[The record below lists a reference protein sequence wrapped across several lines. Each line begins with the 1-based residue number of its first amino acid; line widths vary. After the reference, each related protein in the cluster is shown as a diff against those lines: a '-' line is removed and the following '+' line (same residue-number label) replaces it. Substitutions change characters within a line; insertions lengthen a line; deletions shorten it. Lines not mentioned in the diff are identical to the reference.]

1 MTALCWLF
9 GLVYLILAFLMFYY
23 GAKLYQTLSAQIDS
37 IHQEDLLKTLCVR
50 VALLTSIFSL
60 VFIARTVHN
69 LFYTLNITQSY
80 FPQDMLNPV

>member
-1 MTALCWLF
+1 M
-9 GLVYLILAFLMFYY
+9 
-23 GAKLYQTLSAQIDS
+23 
-37 IHQEDLLKTLCVR
+37 HQEDLLKTLCLR

-80 FPQDMLNPV
+80 FPTDILNPVQWEALVSPFFN